1 MSVNFKNFYNK
12 ISNSGSDERGAYS
25 GGQAGDQTGNEWN
38 IRDWYSRPWTC
49 VLRYPN
55 QKARELIAEL
65 AIEAATNNKIG
76 YDQNER
82 YTYWQQLQSVGYRP
96 SKITT
101 ACEADCSAG
110 VIANTKAVGY
120 LLNIPAL
127 KNISIYG
134 YTGSMKSTFKAAG
147 FQVLTDSKYL
157 TSSAYLVPGDILLLE
172 GTHTA
177 TNLGIGSKSG
187 YAGAGDTSANTSSE
201 VGKNTS
207 KYSTKDIQHM
217 LNLAGWSLTQDGSYG
232 PATTAAVKQFQK
244 LYELEVDGYCGNKTA
259 EVLVAIKAIV
269 ESGFDATF
277 YSNTYSDIKKTYG
290 TDKKQLLHHYYKWGK
305 KENRKI
311 KAEATPVVTPTKPV
325 EEKKEEKE
333 EELTINTSGK
343 YNTIPKKVGKVNVN
357 LLNVRKG
364 PGVSYRNLISYPQ
377 LALGNM
383 VDICD
388 LTIDNYNT
396 KWYYIRIAGQYYG
409 FVCAEYITVQ

>member
-1 MSVNFKNFYNK
+1 MAVNFNNFYNK
-12 ISNSGSDERGAYS
+12 ISNSGSDERGQYS
-25 GGQAGDQTGNEWN
+25 GGTAGDQTGNEWN

-65 AIEAATNNKIG
+65 AIEAASNNKIG
-76 YDQNER
+76 YDQNGR
-82 YTYWQQLQSVGYRP
+82 YTYWQELSKVGYRP
-96 SKITT
+96 SKITN

-147 FQVLTDSKYL
+147 FEVLTDSKYL

-187 YAGAGDTSANTSSE
+187 YGGGTSSSTTSDTS

-207 KYSTKDIQHM
+207 EYFTKDIQHM
-217 LNLAGWSLTQDGSYG
+217 LNLAGWSLTEDGAYG
-232 PATTAAVKQFQK
+232 PATTAAVKEFQT
-244 LYELEVDGYCGNKTA
+244 LYELEVDGYCGPKTA
-259 EVLVAIKAIV
+259 EVLVAVKAIIDA
-269 ESGFDATF
+269 GFDATF
-277 YSNTYSDIKKTYG
+277 YANNYADVKKAFG
-290 TDKKQLLHHYYKWGK
+290 TDKKKLIHHYYKWGK
-305 KENRKI
+305 KERRKI
-311 KAEATPVVTPTKPV
+311 KADSVPTPAPKQEEA
-325 EEKKEEKE
+325 
-333 EELTINTSGK
+333 LTINTSGK
-343 YNTIPKKVGKVNVN
+343 YNAVPKKVGKVNVN

-364 PGVSYRNLISYPQ
+364 PGINYRNLVSYPQ

-388 LTIDNYNT
+388 LTVDAYNT
-396 KWYYIRIAGQYYG
+396 KWYYIRIAGKYYG
-409 FVCAEYITVQ
+409 FASAEYITIV

>member
-1 MSVNFKNFYNK
+1 MAVNFNNFYNK
-12 ISNSGSDERGAYS
+12 ISNSGSDERGQYS
-25 GGQAGDQTGNEWN
+25 GGTAGDQTGNEWN

-55 QKARELIAEL
+55 QTARELIAEL
-65 AIEAATNNKIG
+65 AIEAASNDKIG
-76 YDQNER
+76 YDQNGR
-82 YTYWQQLQSVGYRP
+82 YTYWQELAKVGYRP
-96 SKITT
+96 SKITN

-127 KNISIYG
+127 KNLSIYG

-187 YAGAGDTSANTSSE
+187 YNNTNTGGTSVDTNSE
-201 VGKNTS
+201 IGKNTTS
-207 KYSTKDIQHM
+207 KPAYSTKELQTM
-217 LNLAGWSLTQDGSYG
+217 LNLAGWSLKVDGDYG
-232 PATTAAVKQFQK
+232 TETTKAAREFQT
-244 LYELEVDGYCGNKTA
+244 LYELEVDGYIGNDTA
-259 EVLVAIKAIV
+259 KVLKELQDIINA
-269 ESGFDATF
+269 GFDATF
-277 YSNTYSDIKKTYG
+277 YANTYSDVKKVYG
-290 TDKKQLLHHYYKWGK
+290 TDKKQLLHHYYKWGI

-311 KAEATPVVTPTKPV
+311 KANSTTTTPTSTV
-325 EEKKEEKE
+325 KK

-343 YNTIPKKVGKVNVN
+343 YNTVPKEVGKVNVN

-364 PGVSYRNLISYPQ
+364 PGINYRNLVSYPQ

-388 LTIDNYNT
+388 LTIDAYNT
-396 KWYYIRIAGQYYG
+396 KWYYIRIAGKYYG
-409 FVCAEYITVQ
+409 FASAEYITIV